1 MKKLIA
7 VILAA
12 ACIGMLASCSGEPA
26 DGSSADRSSAAASA
40 GTAEVASVSDASSE
54 AASSAPA
61 SNAPKI
67 DLTALL
73 EGKKGNTQIPGWDP
87 DNEIIKASHSLE
99 VGWASG
105 YGKGFLIDGEVGKGA
120 FPADFGIFCSCTLAD
135 DEMTLKDVPAK
146 AEVDEYIQIKLPGT
160 YNISKIS
167 LYTVLRST
175 HGFTKAFP
183 LSVSEDGS
191 KWTEVYKTDK
201 YYTDDFNSEQ
211 PFAFDAV
218 KGQYVKLSVSEV
230 WQPLDQN
237 MKYSVTLGEIEIYG
251 EAA

>member
-7 VILAA
+7 IILAT
-12 ACIGMLASCSGEPA
+12 ACIGMLASCSEDPA
-26 DGSSADRSSAAASA
+26 EGSSADSSAASS
-40 GTAEVASVSDASSE
+40 TAEASSTPETSSE
-54 AASSAPA
+54 AASSAPV
-61 SNAPKI
+61 STAPKI
-67 DLTALL
+67 DLTSLL
-73 EGKKGNTQIPGWDP
+73 DGKKGNTQIPGWDP
-87 DNEIIKASHSLE
+87 DNKIIKASHSLE

-105 YGKGFLIDGEVGKGA
+105 YGKGFLIDGEIGKGA
-120 FPADFGIFCSCTLAD
+120 FPQDFGIFCSCTLGE
-135 DEMTLKDVPAK
+135 DEVSLKDVPPK

-175 HGFTKAFP
+175 HGFPKAFS

-191 KWTEVYKTDK
+191 SWTEVYKTDK
-201 YYTDDFNSEQ
+201 YYTDDFNAEQ
-211 PFAFDAV
+211 PFVFDAV

-237 MKYSVTLGEIEIYG
+237 MKYSVTLGEIEVYG